1 MLPSD
6 EFWTHTHIH
15 VYIWLAFILL
25 LLLLLLLCILRS
37 NQIDHSQINEYKK
50 KKKKKT
56 LVEVKTTEKL
66 FNEFWVPN
74 GSFFP
79 MHLSLQTPHYTLSVC
94 TIYTHTY
101 IMVEPL
107 IYDISLSTNN
117 ETHKISKK
125 TNNKKK
131 KKKKKDHYRL
141 YMAVLYDCTCIIC
154 MYLYIWLTNLSTP
167 FDCERCIYF
176 LLSFIFHFS
185 FSFLT
190 KYIVTYF
197 VLTAWC

>member
-1 MLPSD
+1 MASLSSSSSSSSLHSKIQPN
-6 EFWTHTHIH
+6 
-15 VYIWLAFILL
+15 
-25 LLLLLLLCILRS
+25 RS
-37 NQIDHSQINEYKK
+37 LTNKRLQKEKK
-50 KKKKKT
+50 RKKT

-167 FDCERCIYF
+167 FNCERCIYF

-197 VLTAWC
+197 VLTA